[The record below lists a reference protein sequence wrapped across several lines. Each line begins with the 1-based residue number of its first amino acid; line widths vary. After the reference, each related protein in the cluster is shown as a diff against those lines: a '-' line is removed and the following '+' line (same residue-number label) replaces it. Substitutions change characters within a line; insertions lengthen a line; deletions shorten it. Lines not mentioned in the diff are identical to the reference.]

1 MRRDLFTEDHEAFRE
16 LAREFVEKEVVPAY
30 PEWEKAGRIAA
41 RRFQADGRS
50 GRTHSET
57 SSNYLC
63 TNDRQ
68 GIEPTIVRAGRRR
81 VITLPRTNSPT
92 AGIRQR

>member
-16 LAREFVEKEVVPAY
+16 LAREFVEKEASP
-30 PEWEKAGRIAA
+30 PTQSGRRPGALPRDVFKQMGDQGELTA
-41 RRFQADGRS
+41 RRLVIIFVPTTG
-50 GRTHSET
+50 
-57 SSNYLC
+57 
-63 TNDRQ
+63 Q